1 MSHKVLLA
9 KKTKNLQID
18 NEIVK
23 YYLSGNINKFTYLQ
37 HLNLKG
43 SINSL
48 DLSFTNIYWNISF
61 KIDSKRDQLVIF
73 KDSLYYPKSY
83 LIPEELNLIDETKKY
98 FFKEEKS
105 SSGAGIH
112 LEMNNKVG
120 LAQESIEPFLY
131 KNRKIDN
138 RIYVII
144 SKINNIDNC
153 YIYNEVLVRSSQ
165 NFYMELSKNKLTQ
178 ITNTA
183 ALTAQNSED
192 NQYILRNLPFNEIF
206 MCKIKEVV
214 LDIYKII
221 LQKHSVNN
229 NTFNMYG
236 FDIIIDKNC
245 QPYLLEIN
253 SNPNFIK
260 SLNTQEIKEMKLNLL
275 NDLIFNLIPCLT
287 TQKYNLVKNFIK
299 IY

>member
-1 MSHKVLLA
+1 MNRNALLA
-9 KKTKNLQID
+9 KKTQNLLINNDIQ
-18 NEIVK
+18 K
-23 YYLSGNINKFTYLQ
+23 YYLSSNANKFTYLQ
-37 HLNLKG
+37 HLNLQGK
-43 SINSL
+43 INTDSSYL
-48 DLSFTNIYWNISF
+48 NINWTLSF
-61 KIDSKRDQLVIF
+61 KIDSKRDQLIIF
-73 KDSLYYPKSY
+73 KNSLYYPRSY
-83 LIPEELNLIDETKKY
+83 LIPEEIDLIDQTKKY

-112 LEMNNKVG
+112 LELNNKVG

-153 YIYNEVLVRSSQ
+153 YIYNEILVRSSQ
-165 NFYMELSKNKLTQ
+165 NFYLELSKNKLTQ

-183 ALTAQNSED
+183 ALTSDNSDE
-192 NQYILRNLPFNEIF
+192 NQYLLSNLPFQEIF

-214 LDIYKII
+214 RDIYQII
-221 LQKHSVNN
+221 LQKNSILN

-245 QPYLLEIN
+245 QPFLLEIN

-260 SLNTQEIKEMKLNLL
+260 SLNTNEIKQMKLNML
-275 NDLIFNLIPCLT
+275 NDLIYNLLPCLA
-287 TQKYNLVKNFIK
+287 TQKYNLIKNFIK

>member
-1 MSHKVLLA
+1 MDKQLLLV
-9 KKTKNLQID
+9 KKTNNLLID
-18 NEIVK
+18 NNIQK
-23 YYLSGNINKFTYLQ
+23 YYLSSNINKFTYLN
-37 HLNLKG
+37 HLNILG
-43 SINSL
+43 SINSNNNYLHIIWCISFAL
-48 DLSFTNIYWNISF
+48 DSKREQLISF
-61 KIDSKRDQLVIF
+61 KNSK
-73 KDSLYYPKSY
+73 YYPKSY
-83 LIPEELNLIDETKKY
+83 LIPEEIELIDETKKY

-105 SSGAGIH
+105 SSGAGIY
-112 LEMNNKVG
+112 LELNNKVG

-153 YIYNEVLVRSSQ
+153 YIYNQVLVRSSQ
-165 NFYMELSKNKLTQ
+165 NFYLELSKNKLTQ

-183 ALTAQNSED
+183 ALTSENSNE
-192 NQYILRNLPFNEIF
+192 NQYILNNLPFYDLF

-221 LQKHSVNN
+221 LQKYSINN

-260 SLNTQEIKEMKLNLL
+260 SLNTQEIKEMKLTML
-275 NDLIFNLIPCLT
+275 NDLVYNLIPCLI
-287 TQKYNLVKNFIK
+287 TQEHNLVKNFIK